1 MDTDFLFR
9 RNRLLSSLPAGERR
23 LLQPNL
29 EAISLKTK
37 DKINE
42 AGSTLRYIHFPID
55 SAISM
60 MDTEQHGRVVE
71 VAVVGMEG
79 CTAFNVLQGLS
90 RAPCRTIV
98 QIGGSAFRLA
108 ASTVLSLLERLPSLQ
123 RAFTTFND
131 VLFRTAIISVGCC
144 QFHSVEQR
152 LGRWLLA
159 HQHRTG
165 LSTFPFTHDF
175 LAEQLGVQRVTVTHT
190 LLSFQEQGVVRYGYG
205 EIHLLN
211 PPAIRKLSCACFPKV
226 KSIIEQ
232 YVKQLRRVR
241 SAPLT
246 ATR

>member
-1 MDTDFLFR
+1 MDTDLLFK
-9 RNRLLSSLPAGERR
+9 RNRLLSSLPSRERN

-29 EAISLKTK
+29 EAISLETK

-42 AGSTLRYIHFPID
+42 AGSAVRYIHFPID
-55 SAISM
+55 SAISL
-60 MDTEQHGRVVE
+60 MDIEQDGRVVE

-79 CTAFNVLQGLS
+79 CTGFNMVLGLS
-90 RAPCRTIV
+90 RAPCRTRV

-108 ASTVLSLLERLPSLQ
+108 DSKVLSLLERLPSLQ
-123 RAFTTFND
+123 HAFTRFND
-131 VLFRTAIISVGCC
+131 VLFRTAVISVGCS

-175 LAEQLGVQRVTVTHT
+175 LGEQLGVQRVTVTQV
-190 LLSFQEQGVVRYGYG
+190 LSSLQNEGIVGYGYG

-211 PPAIRKLSCACFPKV
+211 PPAMARRSCKCFPKV
-226 KSIIEQ
+226 KAIIEQ
-232 YVKQLRRVR
+232 YVKELRGGR
-241 SAPLT
+241 SGD
-246 ATR
+246 

>member
-1 MDTDFLFR
+1 MDTDLLFK
-9 RNRLLSSLPAGERR
+9 RNRLLSSLPSRERN
-23 LLQPNL
+23 LLQSKL

-42 AGSTLRYIHFPID
+42 AGSAVRYIHFPID
-55 SAISM
+55 SAISL
-60 MDTEQHGRVVE
+60 MDIEQDGRVVE

-79 CTAFNVLQGLS
+79 CTGFNHGTS

-123 RAFTTFND
+123 HAFTRFND
-131 VLFRTAIISVGCC
+131 VLFRTAVISVGCS

-175 LAEQLGVQRVTVTHT
+175 LGEQLGVQRVTVTQI
-190 LLSFQEQGVVRYGYG
+190 LSSLQKEGIVGYGYG

-211 PPAIRKLSCACFPKV
+211 PSAMAKRSCKCFPKV
-226 KSIIEQ
+226 KAIIEQ
-232 YVKQLRRVR
+232 YVKDLRSGR
-241 SAPLT
+241 SG
-246 ATR
+246 R

>member
-1 MDTDFLFR
+1 MDTDLLFR
-9 RNRLLSSLPAGERR
+9 RNRLLSSLPSRERK
-23 LLQPNL
+23 LLLPNL

-37 DKINE
+37 EKINE

-60 MDTEQHGRVVE
+60 MDIEQHGRIVE

-79 CTAFNVLQGLS
+79 CTGFNVLQGLS
-90 RAPCRTIV
+90 RAPCRMIV

-108 ASTVLSLLERLPSLQ
+108 VSTVRSLLGRLPFLQ
-123 RAFTTFND
+123 HAFTTFND
-131 VLFRTAIISVGCC
+131 VLFRTAVTSVGCS

-175 LAEQLGVQRVTVTHT
+175 LAEQLGVQRVTVTQA
-190 LLSFQEQGVVRYGYG
+190 LSSFQGQGVVRYGYG
-205 EIHLLN
+205 EIHLLKS
-211 PPAIRKLSCACFPKV
+211 PAMKKLSCRCFPKV
-226 KSIIEQ
+226 KNIIEE
-232 YVKQLRRVR
+232 YLKQLRRVT
-241 SAPLT
+241 SV
-246 ATR
+246 